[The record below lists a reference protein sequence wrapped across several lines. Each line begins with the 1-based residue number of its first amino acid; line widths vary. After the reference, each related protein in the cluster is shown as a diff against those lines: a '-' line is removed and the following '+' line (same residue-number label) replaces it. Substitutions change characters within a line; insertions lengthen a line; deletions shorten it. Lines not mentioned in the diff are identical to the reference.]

1 MPLMVIKSLNGS
13 FLLPVDMFFFLYS
26 ILSHFI
32 HYIYSIEYM
41 YILLYIAENLRWVVG
56 SGTVVKAIDE
66 AVQYM
71 KEGAVFQV
79 IVPAELGYP
88 ASGDNNHDLVGPKY
102 VGEEY
107 LLNLGTLGIRKEY
120 SFYSE

>member
-1 MPLMVIKSLNGS
+1 
-13 FLLPVDMFFFLYS
+13 MFFFLFS

-32 HYIYSIEYM
+32 VYIYTVLNTYS
-41 YILLYIAENLRWVVG
+41 LYFVAENLRWVVG